1 MEFVE
6 FQNVSKI
13 YTMGNNKIH
22 AADGVTFSI
31 KEGEFCVIV
40 GAERRGQDGRF

>member
-6 FQNVSKI
+6 FQNVRKI

-22 AADGVTFSI
+22 AADGVTLSL
-31 KEGEFCVIV
+31 KEGRFCVIGGPG
-40 GAERRGQDGRF
+40 GAG